1 MLFSLALMTSLVGGG
16 DGVGAKVRPA
26 RHSSWVTP
34 PQGPAPRPLP
44 PLHLGH
50 PILSPVFSG
59 SSASGPPLT
68 PGAGAARSGMGR
80 RGPHRGAGHAGL
92 HSLAGAHGPPAVVGV
107 LSAVGRRRGWK
118 GVSWAVATTC
128 HPQGRGHLTSATN
141 WVSSA
146 STRGASTRP
155 QPAST
160 FSGFLMSE

>member
-1 MLFSLALMTSLVGGG
+1 M
-16 DGVGAKVRPA
+16 RPA
-26 RHSSWVTP
+26 LHSSWVIP
-34 PQGPAPRPLP
+34 PQGPAPRPFHP
-44 PLHLGH
+44 CTWAT

-68 PGAGAARSGMGR
+68 PCAGAARSGMGR
-80 RGPHRGAGHAGL
+80 RGPHRGVGHAGL
-92 HSLAGAHGPPAVVGV
+92 RSLAEAHGPPAVVGV
-107 LSAVGRRRGWK
+107 LSAAGRRRGWK
-118 GVSWAVATTC
+118 GISCAAATTC